1 LKQGRREGQRAISK
15 IQVLQKMK
23 IIILG
28 EMGWV
33 GERVRTLKITSSK
46 VKKRT

>member
-33 GERVRTLKITSSK
+33 EP
-46 VKKRT
+46 